1 MIKTRDDLQDYLDKD
16 KRALGMKKRRPS
28 IIGDEVWKFE
38 IALRMDEFYRN
49 TQKNKLAGLFWKWR
63 HRQLGLKLG
72 FSIPC
77 NCFGGGLK
85 INHYGLIV
93 VHPLARIGEW
103 CDIHQGVN
111 IGQNIEKGSVPVI
124 GDNVWIGANVT
135 ILPGITIGDYVVV
148 AAGSV
153 VTKDVPSGVLVA
165 GVPAI
170 VKKRLI

>member
-77 NCFGGGLK
+77 NCFGRGLK

-124 GDNVWIGANVT
+124 GDNVWIGQVSKCLA
-135 ILPGITIGDYVVV
+135 
-148 AAGSV
+148 
-153 VTKDVPSGVLVA
+153 
-165 GVPAI
+165 
-170 VKKRLI
+170 R

>member
-28 IIGDEVWKFE
+28 IIGDEIWKFE

-77 NCFGGGLK
+77 NCFGGVENKSLW
-85 INHYGLIV
+85 
-93 VHPLARIGEW
+93 PDCSTSIGKNW
-103 CDIHQGVN
+103 RMV
-111 IGQNIEKGSVPVI
+111 
-124 GDNVWIGANVT
+124 
-135 ILPGITIGDYVVV
+135 
-148 AAGSV
+148 
-153 VTKDVPSGVLVA
+153 
-165 GVPAI
+165 
-170 VKKRLI
+170 

>member
-16 KRALGMKKRRPS
+16 KRALGMEKRRPS

-77 NCFGGGLK
+77 NCFGGGVENKSLW
-85 INHYGLIV
+85 
-93 VHPLARIGEW
+93 PDCSTSIGKNW
-103 CDIHQGVN
+103 RMV
-111 IGQNIEKGSVPVI
+111 
-124 GDNVWIGANVT
+124 
-135 ILPGITIGDYVVV
+135 
-148 AAGSV
+148 
-153 VTKDVPSGVLVA
+153 
-165 GVPAI
+165 
-170 VKKRLI
+170 